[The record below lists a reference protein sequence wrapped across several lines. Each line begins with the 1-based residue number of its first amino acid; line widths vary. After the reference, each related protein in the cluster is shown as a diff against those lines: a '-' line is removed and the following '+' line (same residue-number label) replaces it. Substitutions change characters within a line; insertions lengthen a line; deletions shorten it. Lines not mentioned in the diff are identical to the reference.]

1 MLTIAVVFFGYLL
14 MLFSVALWTRQ
25 ATGSLSGFFLANKR
39 LPAWVVAFSVNATGE
54 SGWLLLGLTGM
65 GYAVG
70 VQALWVVLGEV
81 IGIGLAWGLLARRIK
96 RMSDESDSI
105 TVPDLLASR
114 FNDPKN
120 ILRRISVLIIL
131 VMVGAYVSAQMVAT
145 GKAFS
150 SFTTMTYSTAVVF
163 GAAIIIAYTFIG
175 GYKAVAYT
183 DLIQG
188 MLMLAGLIFV
198 PVVAISNLGGWDAMM
213 TELASQDATLLSPW
227 GPHGKG
233 VAGWVAIVSFLAIGI
248 PFLGVPQ
255 LLVRFM
261 SAKSEASLKTA
272 GSISV
277 LVLFAFTLGAVLTG
291 MAGRALFPGLKDP
304 ETILPLLSTELFPEI
319 VTGFLMVIVL
329 AAIMSTVD
337 SLLLLA
343 SSAIVRDYLQKIHG
357 SDKSDLDLARY
368 GKFATLVIGALGIA
382 FALMESPLIFWFVL
396 FAWSG
401 LGAAFGPVL
410 LCCFFYKGITL
421 HGAAAG
427 MLGGFL
433 TSVSWVLLFKS
444 ETYGLY
450 EVIPGFIVGLLVIIG
465 VSRLEQDPQ

>member
-1 MLTIAVVFFGYLL
+1 MLTIAIVFSVYLL
-14 MLFSVALWTRQ
+14 ILFSVALWTRQ
-25 ATGSLSGFFLANKR
+25 ETGSLSGFFLANKQ
-39 LPAWVVAFSVNATGE
+39 LPAWVVAFSVNETGDI
-54 SGWLLLGLTGM
+54 GWLLLGLTGM

-70 VQALWVVLGEV
+70 AQALWIVLGEV
-81 IGIGLAWGLLARRIK
+81 VGIGLAWGVLARRIK

-114 FNDPKN
+114 FKDPKN

-150 SFTTMTYSTAVVF
+150 SFTNMDYSTAVVF
-163 GAAIIIAYTFIG
+163 GATIIIAYTFIG
-175 GYKAVAYT
+175 GYKAVSYT

-188 MLMLAGLIFV
+188 LLMLAGLIFV

-213 TELASQDATLLSPW
+213 IELASQDASLLSPW
-227 GPHGKG
+227 GPQGKG
-233 VAGWVAIVSFLAIGI
+233 IAGSVAIISFLAIGV

-272 GSISV
+272 GAISV

-291 MAGRALFPGLKDP
+291 MAGRALFPGLEDP
-304 ETILPLLSTELFPEI
+304 ETILPLLSTELFPEVI
-319 VTGFLMVIVL
+319 TGLLMVIVL

-357 SDKSDLDLARY
+357 STKSDHDLARY

-382 FALMESPLIFWFVL
+382 FALMETPLIFWFVL

-410 LCCFFYKGITL
+410 LCCFFYKRITL

-427 MLGGFL
+427 IMGGFL
-433 TSVSWVLLFKS
+433 TSVAWVLLFKS
-444 ETYGLY
+444 ATYGLY
-450 EVIPGFIVGLLVIIG
+450 EVIPGFIVGLLLIIG
-465 VSRLEQDPQ
+465 VSRLR